1 VRGTFQNPG
10 LNASAG
16 LVFAG
21 TVLRVA
27 RSLIAARNQVPYF
40 EIEFHVDRGI
50 RGARSGQI
58 LRIRE
63 WAGLWTGGAR
73 YSPGQHVVLFLYPPS
88 KLGFTSPV
96 AGGMGVFSV
105 DAFRRVRWTPQQRVL
120 LEREGVVLGDADA
133 LPLRRFLDA
142 LPVAGRRVR

>member
-1 VRGTFQNPG
+1 MRGYLSACVLLLLLTRVASARDSTHVATTPPVRGTFQNPG

-73 YSPGQHVVLFLYPPS
+73 YSPGQHVVLFLY
-88 KLGFTSPV
+88 
-96 AGGMGVFSV
+96 
-105 DAFRRVRWTPQQRVL
+105 
-120 LEREGVVLGDADA
+120 
-133 LPLRRFLDA
+133 
-142 LPVAGRRVR
+142 